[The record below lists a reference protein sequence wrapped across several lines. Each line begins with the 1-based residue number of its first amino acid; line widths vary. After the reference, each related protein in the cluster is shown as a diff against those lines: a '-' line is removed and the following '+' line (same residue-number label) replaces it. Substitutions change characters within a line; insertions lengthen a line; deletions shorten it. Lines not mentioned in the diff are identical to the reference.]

1 MGTGGHTQCNKNL
14 EAEQELGKY
23 EGIGLKDSKEFP
35 SETSA
40 FSAEGMN
47 KQRQTNE
54 PQDCS

>member
-1 MGTGGHTQCNKNL
+1 MGAGGHTQGNKNL

-23 EGIGLKDSKEFP
+23 EGVGMKDSKEFP

-47 KQRQTNE
+47 K
-54 PQDCS
+54 